1 MKLHTTFLSLLI
13 GTLIVLFSCNST
25 TEENT
30 ESVTDTE
37 EDKDNQTFYE
47 KGREISK
54 AMQGVLLSNVSSAIQ
69 VGGTSHAVE
78 FCNTRALPLTD
89 SISQKYD
96 VRISRVSDK
105 NRNPANA
112 ANESE
117 LKLIE
122 AMKLNGIKDTVINME
137 SGSVYYSTIKTGM
150 PACIKCH
157 GNSESDIEA
166 NTLKM
171 IDSLY
176 PNDKA
181 KNYSLGD
188 FRGLWKIQFQQ

>member
-1 MKLHTTFLSLLI
+1 MKLHITFLSLLS
-13 GTLIVLFSCNST
+13 GALLVLFSCNST

-30 ESVTDTE
+30 ESKTETE
-37 EDKDNQTFYE
+37 EVKDNHTYYE
-47 KGREISK
+47 KGREISQT
-54 AMQGVLLSNVSSAIQ
+54 MQGVLLSNVSSAIQ
-69 VGGTSHAVE
+69 VGGTSHAIE

-89 SISQKYD
+89 SISQKYG

-122 AMKLNGIKDTVINME
+122 AMKLNGIKDTVLNME

-157 GNSESDIEA
+157 GNPESDIEA

-181 KNYSLGD
+181 KNYGLGD

>member
-1 MKLHTTFLSLLI
+1 MKLQSTFLSLLS
-13 GTLIVLFSCNST
+13 GALLVLFSCNST
-25 TEENT
+25 TEEST
-30 ESVTDTE
+30 EPAMDTAE
-37 EDKDNQTFYE
+37 VKDNHMYYE
-47 KGREISK
+47 KGREISQT
-54 AMQGVLLSNVSSAIQ
+54 MQGVLLSNVSSAIQ

-112 ANESE
+112 ANEAE

-122 AMKLNGIKDTVINME
+122 AMKLNSIKDTVLTME
-137 SGSVYYSTIKTGM
+137 TGSVYYSAIKTGM

-157 GNSESDIEA
+157 GNPESDIEA

-181 KNYSLGD
+181 KNYGLGD